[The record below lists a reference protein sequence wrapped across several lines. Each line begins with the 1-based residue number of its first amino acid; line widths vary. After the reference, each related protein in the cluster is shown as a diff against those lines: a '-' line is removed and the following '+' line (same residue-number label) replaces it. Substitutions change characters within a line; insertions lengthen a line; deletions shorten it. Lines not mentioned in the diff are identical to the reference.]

1 MTPGAPSLLGALF
14 CYNKSTRNNA
24 VNLFVT
30 SDHPLEAAYSL
41 PDKLIVKMPLEN
53 AQMLAANFSDEFLG
67 YGGLSKKDG
76 GHYKVTHKNHPCTK
90 WGRECKANTAWMIL
104 HGLGLCAE
112 YRRRYGKVHS
122 CLQAH
127 LDAKRLFEQNGG
139 DLSMWR
145 DNTPF
150 ARAINGDSYPEIRFN
165 EEISTPEAYRQYL
178 HHKSYAKYKVA
189 ERTPA
194 WWDQTL
200 FESIHQ

>member
-1 MTPGAPSLLGALF
+1 
-14 CYNKSTRNNA
+14 

-76 GHYKVTHKNHPCTK
+76 EHYRTTHKNHPCTK
-90 WGRECKANTAWMIL
+90 WGRECEANTAWMIM

-112 YRRRYGKVHS
+112 FQRRYGKIHAAVR
-122 CLQAH
+122 AH
-127 LDAKRLFEQNGG
+127 LDAKRLFEQHGG
-139 DLSMWR
+139 DLSSWH
-145 DNTPF
+145 DHTPF
-150 ARAINGDSYPEIRFN
+150 ARAISEALFPHIRLN
-165 EEISTPEAYRQYL
+165 TSISTTEAYRQYL

-200 FESIHQ
+200 FESIHK